1 VARVEIKAVIYDL
14 DGVIVDSREAN
25 IAYYNELLRHFGQ
38 PPVRAEQMEVLITRT
53 SREVIEVLFED
64 PSLIKAAQDFE
75 KTMDN
80 DQIIP
85 MIRLEPHVRET
96 LEVLKNRYH
105 IAIAT
110 NRGKSLPLVLEFHQ
124 LVQYFDL
131 TVSSAE
137 VRQPKPHPEYLE
149 RILQEFSLM
158 PGQALY
164 VGDAEVDAQLAT
176 ATGVPFL
183 AYKNPRLTAW
193 AHLNDHQD
201 IWAILAG

>member
-1 VARVEIKAVIYDL
+1 
-14 DGVIVDSREAN
+14 
-25 IAYYNELLRHFGQ
+25 
-38 PPVRAEQMEVLITRT
+38 MTRT
-53 SREVIEVLFED
+53 SQEVMEVLFED

-75 KTMDN
+75 KNMDN

-85 MIRLEPHVRET
+85 MIRLEPYVRET
-96 LEVLKNRYH
+96 LEILKNRYH

-149 RILQEFSLM
+149 LILQEFSLA

-164 VGDAEVDAQLAT
+164 VGDAEVDAQLA
-176 ATGVPFL
+176 
-183 AYKNPRLTAW
+183 
-193 AHLNDHQD
+193 
-201 IWAILAG
+201 AGHRGPLPGLQKSPPDSLGASQRPSGYLGHPGRIIQE